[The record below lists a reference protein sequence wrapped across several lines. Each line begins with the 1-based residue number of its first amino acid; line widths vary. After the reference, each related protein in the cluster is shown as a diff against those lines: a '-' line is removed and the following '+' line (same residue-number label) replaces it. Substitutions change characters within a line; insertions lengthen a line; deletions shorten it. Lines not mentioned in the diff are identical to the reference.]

1 MLLTNLFLV
10 TLLFREIN
18 NSKKTNIMIKVC
30 LADNHPVV
38 HFGVKSYFK
47 DHDDISIVANVGNF
61 IMVRDILLTKEVN
74 VLILD
79 LELEGLSSIFEV
91 KNILKNFPKT
101 KIIIFSDLSEQ
112 IYAPNAIKAGV
123 SGFISKKE
131 KLETLG
137 QTIIKVNQGKI
148 ILNETIKKNLALI
161 AKQNKSERLYR
172 KLSNREVEVLRY
184 LSDGKKNNEIS
195 KILGLNEK
203 TISTYKLRLLQKL
216 NVTNLVDLVNKAK
229 TLEIV

>member
-1 MLLTNLFLV
+1 
-10 TLLFREIN
+10 
-18 NSKKTNIMIKVC
+18 MIKVC
-30 LADNHPVV
+30 LADNHPVT
-38 HFGVKSYFK
+38 HYGVKSYFK
-47 DHDDISIVANVGNF
+47 DHTDISIVANVGNLL
-61 IMVRDILLTKEVN
+61 MVRDILLTKEID

-91 KNILKNFPKT
+91 KSILKNFPKT
-101 KIIIFSDLSEQ
+101 KIIIYSNLSEQ

-123 SGFISKKE
+123 SGFVHKKE

-137 QTIIKVNQGKI
+137 MAITKVNQGTI
-148 ILNETIKKNLALI
+148 IINEVVKKNLALI

-195 KILGLNEK
+195 KILTLNEK

>member
-1 MLLTNLFLV
+1 
-10 TLLFREIN
+10 
-18 NSKKTNIMIKVC
+18 MIKVC
-30 LADNHPVV
+30 LADSHPVV

-47 DHDDISIVANVGNF
+47 DHDSISIVANVGSF
-61 IMVRDILLTKEVN
+61 LMIRDILLTKEVD

-79 LELEGLSSIFEV
+79 LEMEGLSSIFEV
-91 KNILKNFPKT
+91 KSILKNFPKT

-112 IYAPNAIKAGV
+112 VYAPNAIKAGV
-123 SGFISKKE
+123 SGFVSKKE

-137 QTIIKVNQGKI
+137 QAIIKVNQGKI
-148 ILNETIKKNLALI
+148 ILDENVKRNIDLI
-161 AKQNKSERLYR
+161 AKQKKSERLYR

-184 LSDGKKNNEIS
+184 LSDGKKNNEIAV
-195 KILGLNEK
+195 ILGLNEK

>member
-1 MLLTNLFLV
+1 
-10 TLLFREIN
+10 
-18 NSKKTNIMIKVC
+18 MIKVC
-30 LADNHPVV
+30 FANNHPVV
-38 HFGVKSYFK
+38 HFGIKSYFK
-47 DHDDISIVANVGNF
+47 DHDAISLVANVGNF
-61 IMVRDILLTKEVN
+61 SMVQDVLNSKEID

-123 SGFISKKE
+123 SGFVSQKE
-131 KLETLG
+131 KLETLA
-137 QTIIKVNQGKI
+137 QAIVKVNEGKI
-148 ILNETIKKNLALI
+148 IIDETVKKNLALI
-161 AKQNKSERLYR
+161 AKQNKNERLYR

-184 LSDGKKNNEIS
+184 LSDGKKNNQVA

>member
-1 MLLTNLFLV
+1 M
-10 TLLFREIN
+10 IN
-18 NSKKTNIMIKVC
+18 VC
-30 LADNHPVV
+30 LADNFPVV

-47 DHDDISIVANVGNF
+47 DHPEIHVVSNVGNF
-61 IMVRDILLTKEVN
+61 FMIPEALRNKQID

-79 LELEGLSSIFEV
+79 LELDGLTSIYEI
-91 KNILKNFPKT
+91 KAILKNHPKT
-101 KIIIFSDLSEQ
+101 KIIIFTALSEQ
-112 IYAPNAIKAGV
+112 IYAPNAIKSGV
-123 SGFISKKE
+123 SGFVHKSA

-137 QTIIKVNQGKI
+137 ITIQKVHNGTI
-148 ILNETIKKNLALI
+148 MLSDSIKKNLALI

-172 KLSNREVEVLRY
+172 KLSNREIEVLRY

-195 KILGLNEK
+195 KILNLNEK
-203 TISTYKLRLLQKL
+203 TVSTYKLRLLTKL